1 MLKFES
7 FLLGQPCC
15 PEETA
20 TDRYY
25 YGLTVRMIEAAHGVA
40 GALASIHESVVE
52 RAALCVIGYYQD
64 MIADAG
70 LWHGFTDEC
79 RRLYGT
85 PVPFHAVTD
94 SYIDYELNR
103 EDVGFIVW
111 YAVAMYSDDRCI
123 YPFRNDLVTLADR
136 WYEILA
142 EAYEA
147 SPVPE
152 GYHLAHELDVY
163 AEEDQEMILKLG
175 SWLFLHSWLLRPAFA
190 LTANELVA
198 EMLAEGKSNED
209 IADAIQDAVKHQPT
223 GPLALYLREWVHLTV
238 NHRLPSKRER
248 KEQSETHPAFG
259 RLVKASGGD
268 PVVFIEG
275 YDAFNEFLIKHLGWT
290 PGEEHLV
297 QLKECRDFVLMANP
311 KKGLLVAPD
320 ICRCI
325 KAPANPMYDAD
336 FASDHAIGLLT
347 QRGRC
352 PHDLL
357 SYICGKGWL
366 PDAVFP
372 GSDDHDLVARFHDFI
387 ARCYLQLYYR
397 GD

>member
-15 PEETA
+15 PQETS
-20 TDRYY
+20 TDGYY
-25 YGLTVRMIEAAHGVA
+25 YDLTVRLIKAAQDGSA
-40 GALASIHESVVE
+40 TSGIHEALIE

-79 RRLYGT
+79 RRLYGV
-85 PVPFHAVTD
+85 PVPFYGD
-94 SYIDYELNR
+94 SADYIDYELNR
-103 EDVGFIVW
+103 EDLGFIVW

-123 YPFRNDLVTLADR
+123 YPFRSDLMALADI
-136 WYEILA
+136 WYAILD
-142 EAYEA
+142 EVYEDA
-147 SPVPE
+147 PIPD

-163 AEEDQEMILKLG
+163 AEEDQEMILRLG

-190 LTANELVA
+190 LTANETVS
-198 EMLAEGKSNED
+198 EMLAAGKSNED
-209 IADAIQDAVKHQPT
+209 IAEAIQDAVNHHPT
-223 GPLALYLREWVHLTV
+223 GPLALYLKEWVHLTV
-238 NHRLPSKRER
+238 NHRLPSRREH
-248 KEQSETHPAFG
+248 KEQKESHPAFG
-259 RLVKASGGD
+259 RMIKATGGH
-268 PVVFIEG
+268 PLTFIKG
-275 YDAFNEFLIKHLGWT
+275 YKALNDFLIGHLGWK

-297 QLKECRDFVLMANP
+297 QLKDCRDFVLMANP
-311 KKGLLVAPD
+311 EKGLLVAPD

-325 KAPANPMYDAD
+325 KAPSNPLYEAD
-336 FASDHAIGLLT
+336 YAGVHAIELLT
-347 QRGRC
+347 ERGRC

-357 SYICGKGWL
+357 AYICTEGWL

-372 GSDDHDLVARFHDFI
+372 ESGDHELVVRFHDFI

>member
-15 PEETA
+15 PEETS

-25 YGLTVRMIEAAHGVA
+25 FNLANRLIEKAESNSLLTTLHSSLI
-40 GALASIHESVVE
+40 E
-52 RAALCVIGYYQD
+52 RAALCVIGYFQD

-85 PVPFHAVTD
+85 PVPFFTVSDHYV
-94 SYIDYELNR
+94 DYELNR
-103 EDVGFIVW
+103 EDVGFLVW

-123 YPFRNDLVTLADR
+123 YPFRTDLVALADA
-136 WYEILA
+136 WFEELEKVYE
-142 EAYEA
+142 E

-175 SWLFLHSWLLRPAFA
+175 SWLFLHSWLLPPAFA
-190 LTANELVA
+190 LTASQMIAELVK
-198 EMLAEGKSNED
+198 EGKDKEE
-209 IADAIQDAVKHQPT
+209 IANAIQDAVKHQPT
-223 GPLALYLREWVHLTV
+223 GPLALYLGEWVHLTI
-238 NHRLPSKRER
+238 NHKLSKRSEK
-248 KEQSETHPAFG
+248 KEENSSHPAFQ
-259 RLVKASGGD
+259 RLTAETGGAPVK
-268 PVVFIEG
+268 FIDG
-275 YDAFNEFLIKHLGWT
+275 YKAFNEYLINTLGWK
-290 PGEEHLV
+290 PGEEHLS
-297 QLKECRDFVLMANP
+297 QLKDCPNFVLMVNP
-311 KKGLLVAPD
+311 KKGLLVAPG
-320 ICRCI
+320 ICQCI
-325 KAPANPMYDAD
+325 KAPSNPMYDEEY
-336 FASDHAIGLLT
+336 ASSHAITLLT
-347 QRGRC
+347 ERGVC

-357 SYICGKGWL
+357 AYICEKDWL
-366 PDAVFP
+366 PDAKFP
-372 GSDDHDLVARFHDFI
+372 DSDDHALVANFHDFL

>member
-1 MLKFES
+1 MLKFET

-15 PEETA
+15 PEETS

-25 YGLTVRMIEAAHGVA
+25 YNLTKSLIEIAEKEKQVISLHSA
-40 GALASIHESVVE
+40 IIE
-52 RAALCVIGYYQD
+52 RAALCIVGYFQD

-85 PVPFHAVTD
+85 PVPFFSVSD
-94 SYIDYELNR
+94 DYIDYELNR

-123 YPFRNDLVTLADR
+123 YPFAPELIALADA
-136 WYEILA
+136 WYAHLE
-142 EAYEA
+142 EVYEE
-147 SPVPE
+147 SPVPA

-163 AEEDQEMILKLG
+163 AEEDREMILKLG
-175 SWLFLHSWLLRPAFA
+175 TWLYLHSWLLRPAFA
-190 LTANELVA
+190 LTANEIMSEMVA
-198 EMLAEGKSNED
+198 SGKDNEE
-209 IADAIQDAVKHQPT
+209 IANAIQEAVKKEPT
-223 GPLALYLREWVHLTV
+223 GPLALYIGEWVHLTI
-238 NHRLPSKRER
+238 NHKLSGR
-248 KEQSETHPAFG
+248 KEKKEEKLVHPAFE
-259 RLVKASGGD
+259 RLTRSTGGEPVK
-268 PVVFIEG
+268 FIEG
-275 YDAFNEFLIKHLGWT
+275 YKAFNEFLINDLGWK

-297 QLKECRDFVLMANP
+297 QLKDCTNFVLMANP

-320 ICRCI
+320 ICQCI
-325 KAPANPMYDAD
+325 KAPSNPMYDAAY
-336 FASDHAIGLLT
+336 ASTHAISLLT
-347 QRGRC
+347 ERGRC

-357 SYICGKGWL
+357 AFICDKEWL
-366 PDAVFP
+366 PDAKFP
-372 GSDDHDLVARFHDFI
+372 GSDDTALVARFHDFI

>member
-15 PEETA
+15 PEETS

-25 YGLTVRMIEAAHGVA
+25 YDLTLRLINTAKSEPSTASLHEAV
-40 GALASIHESVVE
+40 IE
-52 RAALCVIGYYQD
+52 RASLCLIGYYQD
-64 MIADAG
+64 VIADAG

-79 RRLYGT
+79 RRLYGA
-85 PVPFHAVTD
+85 PVPFFGNSED
-94 SYIDYELNR
+94 YIDYELNR

-111 YAVAMYSDDRCI
+111 YSIAMYSDDRCI
-123 YPFRNDLVTLADR
+123 YPFRTDIVALADT
-136 WYEILA
+136 WFAVLE

-163 AEEDQEMILKLG
+163 AEEDQEMILRLG

-198 EMLAEGKSNED
+198 EMLAQGKGNEE
-209 IADAIQDAVKHQPT
+209 IAEAVQEAVKHQPT
-223 GPLALYLREWVHLTV
+223 GPLALYLREWVHLTIS
-238 NHRLPSKRER
+238 HRLPKKRER
-248 KEQSETHPAFG
+248 KEQRETHPVFE
-259 RLVKASGGD
+259 RLVKATGGTPLAFISGY
-268 PVVFIEG
+268 E
-275 YDAFNEFLIKHLGWT
+275 AFNDFLISRLGWKE
-290 PGEEHLV
+290 GERHLE
-297 QLKECRDFVLMANP
+297 QLKDCRDFVVMANP
-311 KKGLLVAPD
+311 EKGLLVAPD

-325 KAPANPMYDAD
+325 KAPGNQMYDHEY
-336 FASDHAIGLLT
+336 ASVHAIELLT
-347 QRGRC
+347 VRGRC

-357 SYICGKGWL
+357 SFICEKGWL

-372 GSDDHDLVARFHDFI
+372 ESSDHAFVERWHDFI

>member
-15 PEETA
+15 PEETS

-25 YGLTVRMIEAAHGVA
+25 YDLTVRMIK
-40 GALASIHESVVE
+40 GAQSDSVTSSIHEALIE

-79 RRLYGT
+79 RRLYGV
-85 PVPFHAVTD
+85 PVPFHD
-94 SYIDYELNR
+94 PSENYIDYELNR
-103 EDVGFIVW
+103 DDVGFLVW
-111 YAVAMYSDDRCI
+111 YSIAMYSDDRCI
-123 YPFRNDLVTLADR
+123 YPFRRDLVALTDLWFAILDEV
-136 WYEILA
+136 YED
-142 EAYEA
+142 

-152 GYHLAHELDVY
+152 GYHLAHELELH
-163 AEEDQEMILKLG
+163 AKEDQEMILKLG

-190 LTANELVA
+190 LTANEIVSEMVSQGKGNEEIA
-198 EMLAEGKSNED
+198 E
-209 IADAIQDAVKHQPT
+209 AVQEAVRHQPT
-223 GPLALYLREWVHLTV
+223 GPLALYLSEWVHLTI
-238 NHRLPSKRER
+238 NHCLPSRRER
-248 KEQSETHPAFG
+248 KEQQREAHPAFG
-259 RLVKASGGD
+259 RLVKATGGE
-268 PVVFIEG
+268 PLTFIDG
-275 YDAFNEFLIKHLGWT
+275 YRAFNEFLIEHLGWKA
-290 PGEEHLV
+290 GEEHLV
-297 QLKECRDFVLMANP
+297 QLKDCCDFVVMANP
-311 KKGLLVAPD
+311 DKGLLVAPD

-325 KAPANPMYDAD
+325 KAPSNPMYDAEY
-336 FASDHAIGLLT
+336 AAIHAIELLT
-347 QRGRC
+347 RRGCC

-357 SYICGKGWL
+357 AYICDKGWL

-372 GSDDHDLVARFHDFI
+372 GSADHELVGRFHDFI

>member
-25 YGLTVRMIEAAHGVA
+25 YDLTVRLIKAAKTD
-40 GALASIHESVVE
+40 SETSRIHEAIIE
-52 RAALCVIGYYQD
+52 RAALCVVGYYQD

-79 RRLYGT
+79 RRLYGV
-85 PVPFHAVTD
+85 PVPFHD
-94 SYIDYELNR
+94 SSSEYVDYELNR

-123 YPFRNDLVTLADR
+123 YPFRHDLRALSDLWFAILDEV
-136 WYEILA
+136 YED
-142 EAYEA
+142 

-163 AEEDQEMILKLG
+163 AEEDQEMILRLG

-190 LTANELVA
+190 LTANEMVT
-198 EMLAEGKSNED
+198 EMMAAGKSNEE
-209 IADAIQDAVKHQPT
+209 IADAVQEAVSHQPT
-223 GPLALYLREWVHLTV
+223 GPLALYLKEWVHLTV
-238 NHRLPSKRER
+238 NHRLPPRRER
-248 KEQSETHPAFG
+248 KEQRESHPAFE
-259 RLVKASGGD
+259 RMVKATGGEPLTFVD
-268 PVVFIEG
+268 G
-275 YDAFNEFLIKHLGWT
+275 YQAFNEFLIKHLGWK

-297 QLKECRDFVLMANP
+297 QLKDCRDFVVMANP
-311 KKGLLVAPD
+311 EKGLLVAPD

-325 KAPANPMYDAD
+325 KASGNGMYDKEY
-336 FASDHAIGLLT
+336 ASVHAIELLT
-347 QRGRC
+347 VRGRC

-357 SYICGKGWL
+357 AFICRKGWL

-372 GSDDHDLVARFHDFI
+372 GSDDHALVERNHDFI

>member
-25 YGLTVRMIEAAHGVA
+25 YDLTVRLIEEAK
-40 GALASIHESVVE
+40 SDKRIFEIHEALIE
-52 RAALCVIGYYQD
+52 RAALCLIGYYQD

-79 RRLYGT
+79 RRLYGV
-85 PVPFHAVTD
+85 PVPFFDASED
-94 SYIDYELNR
+94 YIDYELNR

-111 YAVAMYSDDRCI
+111 YAIAMYSDDRNI
-123 YPFRNDLVTLADR
+123 YPFRADLVALADL
-136 WYEILA
+136 WFGLLED
-142 EAYEA
+142 AYEDA
-147 SPVPE
+147 PVPE
-152 GYHLAHELDVY
+152 GYHLAHELELH

-190 LTANELVA
+190 LTANELVS
-198 EMLAEGKSNED
+198 EMLAAGKSNEE
-209 IADAIQDAVKHQPT
+209 IAEAVQEAVNHQPT
-223 GPLALYLREWVHLTV
+223 GPLAFYLREWVHLTIS
-238 NHRLPSKRER
+238 HRLPKRRER
-248 KEQSETHPAFG
+248 KEQKETHPAFD
-259 RLVKASGGD
+259 RLVKATGGE
-268 PVVFIEG
+268 PVIFIDG
-275 YDAFNEFLIKHLGWT
+275 YKSLNSFLIDYLGWKA
-290 PGEEHLV
+290 GEEHLV
-297 QLKECRDFVLMANP
+297 QLKDCQDFVLMANP
-311 KKGLLVAPD
+311 EKGLLVAVD
-320 ICRCI
+320 ICKCI
-325 KAPANPMYDAD
+325 KAPSNRLYEPSY
-336 FASDHAIGLLT
+336 ASEHAIDLLT
-347 QRGRC
+347 VRGRC

-357 SYICGKGWL
+357 AYICEKGWL

-372 GSDDHDLVARFHDFI
+372 GSDDDVLVARFHDFI

>member
-1 MLKFES
+1 MLTFES

-15 PEETA
+15 PEETS

-25 YGLTVRMIEAAHGVA
+25 YNLTVRLIKAAEENSGIDSFHGA
-40 GALASIHESVVE
+40 IIE
-52 RAALCVIGYYQD
+52 RAALCLIGYYQD

-70 LWHGFTDEC
+70 LWHGFIDEC

-85 PVPFHAVTD
+85 PVPFFPISD
-94 SYIDYELNR
+94 GYIDYELNR
-103 EDVGFIVW
+103 EDVRFIVW

-123 YPFRNDLVTLADR
+123 YPLRDDLIALADL
-136 WYEILA
+136 WYDLLESV
-142 EAYEA
+142 YEE

-163 AEEDQEMILKLG
+163 AEEDQEMILRLG

-190 LTANELVA
+190 LTANEIVSGMMA
-198 EMLAEGKSNED
+198 AGKSNVE
-209 IADAIQDAVKHQPT
+209 IADSLQEAVNHQPT
-223 GPLALYLREWVHLTV
+223 GPLAFYLREWVHLTIS
-238 NHRLPSKRER
+238 HRLPSGKEK
-248 KEQSETHPAFG
+248 KEQAELHPAFN
-259 RLVKASGGD
+259 RLVNATGGL
-268 PVVFIEG
+268 PLTFIDG
-275 YDAFNEFLIKHLGWT
+275 YSAFNDFLIKHLGWK

-297 QLKECRDFVLMANP
+297 QLKDCHDFVLMADP
-311 KKGLLVAPD
+311 VKGLLVAVD

-325 KAPANPMYDAD
+325 KAPSNHLYDAAYA
-336 FASDHAIGLLT
+336 ASHAMELLT
-347 QRGRC
+347 VRGRC

-357 SYICGKGWL
+357 EYICEKGWL

-372 GSDDHDLVARFHDFI
+372 GSDDHALVVRFHDFI

>member
-25 YGLTVRMIEAAHGVA
+25 YELTLRLIEEAKAESRVSG
-40 GALASIHESVVE
+40 IHEALIE
-52 RAALCVIGYYQD
+52 RAALCLIGYYQD

-85 PVPFHAVTD
+85 PVPFFSVTD
-94 SYIDYELNR
+94 DYIDYELNR

-111 YAVAMYSDDRCI
+111 YAVAMYSDDRNI
-123 YPFRNDLVTLADR
+123 YPFREDLVVLADIWFR
-136 WYEILA
+136 VLEEVYEK
-142 EAYEA
+142 

-152 GYHLAHELDVY
+152 GYHLAHELEIH
-163 AEEDQEMILKLG
+163 AEEDQEMIIRLG

-190 LTANELVA
+190 LTANELVS
-198 EMLAEGKSNED
+198 EMMAEGKSHEE
-209 IADAIQDAVKHQPT
+209 IAEAVQEAVNQQPT
-223 GPLALYLREWVHLTV
+223 GPLAFYLREWVHLTIY
-238 NHRLPSKRER
+238 HRLSSRKER
-248 KEQSETHPAFG
+248 KEEKETHPAFD
-259 RLVKASGGD
+259 RMIKATGGD
-268 PVVFIEG
+268 PLTFIDG
-275 YDAFNEFLIKHLGWT
+275 YNALNEFLIDQLGWKA
-290 PGEEHLV
+290 GEEHLV
-297 QLKECRDFVLMANP
+297 QLKNCRDFVLMANP
-311 KKGLLVAPD
+311 EKGLLVAPD

-325 KAPANPMYDAD
+325 KAPSNPMYNHS
-336 FASDHAIGLLT
+336 FASEHAIELLT
-347 QRGRC
+347 ERGKC

-357 SYICGKGWL
+357 SYICERRWL

-372 GSDDHDLVARFHDFI
+372 GSDDHELVARFHDFI